1 MANTY
6 SKIYIQIILVVKR
19 RKMLIDASWEDEL
32 YKYITGIITH
42 KGQKLLAINGM
53 PDHTHILIGMKPTCC
68 LPNLVMEV
76 KKSTNGFINDNRLSK
91 EKFYWQAGFSAFSY
105 SHGALNNIIRYI
117 ENQKDHHKKKL
128 FMKEYLEFL
137 NKFEI
142 EYNEKYLFD

>member
-68 LPNLVMEV
+68 LSNLVMEV

-91 EKFYWQAGFSAFSY
+91 
-105 SHGALNNIIRYI
+105 
-117 ENQKDHHKKKL
+117 
-128 FMKEYLEFL
+128 
-137 NKFEI
+137 
-142 EYNEKYLFD
+142 

>member
-32 YKYITGIITH
+32 YKYITGIITN

-53 PDHTHILIGMKPTCC
+53 PDHTHILIGMNPSCC
-68 LPNLVMEV
+68 LSNLMMEV

-117 ENQKDHHKKKL
+117 ENQKEYHKKKL

-142 EYNEKYLFD
+142 EYDEKYLFD

>member
-68 LPNLVMEV
+68 LSNLVMEV

>member
-68 LPNLVMEV
+68 LSNLVMEV

-117 ENQKDHHKKKL
+117 RNQKDHHKKKL

>member
-68 LPNLVMEV
+68 LSNLVMEV

-137 NKFEI
+137 DKFEI

>member
-1 MANTY
+1 
-6 SKIYIQIILVVKR
+6 
-19 RKMLIDASWEDEL
+19 MLIDASWEDEL

-68 LPNLVMEV
+68 LSNLVMEV

-137 NKFEI
+137 DKFEI